1 MAISREQREATRLV
15 DATSDMRWNHHL
27 FGRLLAE
34 QPDAIAVNVAGSFL
48 AFFEMLATRY
58 DATDVKNPEMARLLR
73 IANATRD
80 AYYAEF
86 GI

>member
-1 MAISREQREATRLV
+1 MAMSREQKEVTRLI

-34 QPDAIAVNVAGSFL
+34 QPNLIVLNTAGSFL

-58 DATDVKNPEMARLLR
+58 EVGDFDNPEMAKLLR
-73 IANATRD
+73 ISKKIRD
-80 AYYAEF
+80 TYYSEF
-86 GI
+86 N